1 MNLFNLC
8 CCWFTCSKKLIW
20 GLVFTL
26 DLDRLGQPPHIS
38 SGTDPADSDYL
49 VAADLNKAHTV
60 PVENVLFHSS
70 GDLMQFLM

>member
-1 MNLFNLC
+1 
-8 CCWFTCSKKLIW
+8 
-20 GLVFTL
+20 L